1 MKELLKESPGLV
13 KTSKMNKTSLLVLV
27 LLLLMAACGK
37 MDLVKIETGKQ
48 YVGLYQGKDCVV
60 VFDQVSESDVKGHA
74 YFDTGGMAA
83 DSINFLAKIGKNGKV
98 RFWMGGEMK
107 TLRLS
112 AKDDILKGELYSKEA
127 KADFSLGRE
136 SLEEFSDKAAYNNT
150 YMDSVYTVT
159 EEQGRVYATN
169 VEGYWTSYPDMDADF
184 SDIYLRKVKDL
195 VTTRKLNLDMDL
207 YYPKERATECSR
219 PLLILIHGGAFYND
233 DKRTAAGYP
242 EMGRHFASR
251 GFVVASINYR
261 MGFKPMAADVDRA
274 GYRALQDAH
283 AAVCYLIENAQE
295 FCIDTTRIFA
305 AGTSAGAIT
314 ALNLAFMRENDRP
327 SSTISGGTKKWFSS
341 KVGSLTKAINK
352 VVALFGKADLIDS
365 QKLIDDLDWNSDL
378 GPIGVVSGRLD
389 RPFHIN
395 AVVNLWGALHTTEM
409 LKNSKK
415 TAILSIHGDDD
426 HIVPYGY
433 GYPFDEIANLELPDH
448 CPSWMQSIAD
458 AGQTWL
464 SKGKPINE
472 WFFNPMYGS
481 KAIHDKAIAL
491 GMRSKLITCHG
502 GGHSL
507 HKDTNRHLT
516 AYYYDTILPSMTRF
530 LCEEAVGGVRVRLVQ
545 DKSDQQWFE
554 ATGVDNVSEI
564 HWQVDGGAI
573 LSHKGDNKVRVL
585 LFSDAPTHSV
595 TVCGKYTNGDK
606 FKETWKRD
614 VQGNKR

>member
-1 MKELLKESPGLV
+1 MRNFLKESLGLV
-13 KTSKMNKTSLLVLV
+13 KAGNMNKTSFLVLA
-27 LLLLMAACGK
+27 LLLFMAACGK
-37 MDLVKIETGKQ
+37 MDLMKIETGKP

-83 DSINFLAKIGKNGKV
+83 DSINFLAEIGKNGKGY
-98 RFWMGGEMK
+98 FWMGGEK
-107 TLRLS
+107 KILKLS

-127 KADFSLGRE
+127 KTEFSLERK
-136 SLEEFSDKAAYNNT
+136 SLEHFSDKATYKNT
-150 YMDSVYTVT
+150 YMDSVYAVT
-159 EEQGRVYATN
+159 EELGRVYATN
-169 VEGYWTSYPDMDADF
+169 VEGYWTSYPDMNEDF

-195 VTTRKLNLDMDL
+195 ATTRKLNLDMDL
-207 YYPKERATECSR
+207 YYPKERAAECSR
-219 PLLILIHGGAFYND
+219 PLLILIHGGAFFND
-233 DKRTAAGYP
+233 DKRLAVGYP

-305 AGTSAGAIT
+305 AGSSAGAIT
-314 ALNLAFMRENDRP
+314 ALNLAFMREKNRP
-327 SSTISGGTKKWFSS
+327 SSTIADGTKNWFSS
-341 KVGSLTKAINK
+341 KVGSLTGAINR
-352 VVALFGKADLIDS
+352 VVALFGKANLIDS
-365 QKLIDDLDWNSDL
+365 QKLVDDLGLNSDL
-378 GPIGVVSGRLD
+378 GPINAVSGRLE

-409 LKNSKK
+409 LKNSTK

-426 HIVPYGY
+426 HIVPYSY
-433 GYPFDEIANLELPDH
+433 GYPFDEIVDLELPDH
-448 CPSWMQSIAD
+448 CPSWMQSIVD
-458 AGQTWL
+458 ACQTWL
-464 SKGKPINE
+464 SKGKPVNE
-472 WFFNPMYGS
+472 WVFNPMYGS

-595 TVCGKYTNGDK
+595 TVCGKYANGDT
-606 FKETWKRD
+606 FIDTWR
-614 VQGNKR
+614 N